1 MTSNFSAVDQNHEA
15 QAAFAFIAETI
26 EQDSQ
31 GSLAKSFLQWK
42 QLLNVQGYE
51 PEVVEN
57 VMNTVIKSNLN
68 DAQRSQLFGELS
80 ERSTIRE
87 ALLVANKITPLLT
100 QDLLSHIN
108 HGAEAYQLVL
118 ATAGGAGQRLLNTT
132 APSYVNRLK
141 TLHSRVAVELADQF
155 IGDALK
161 EAKEQQAAS
170 NREKRE

>member
-108 HGAEAYQLVL
+108 H
-118 ATAGGAGQRLLNTT
+118 
-132 APSYVNRLK
+132 
-141 TLHSRVAVELADQF
+141 
-155 IGDALK
+155 
-161 EAKEQQAAS
+161 
-170 NREKRE
+170 